1 MQYLECVVG
10 CSSGKKMMNLVLET
24 SRLYIRHWQKEDAE
38 HFAELNADPE
48 VMRYLPKVLTREE
61 SDHLL
66 RIVQEGIDKH
76 GMGFWAVEIKQ
87 TRTFIGFVGI
97 APVDDNLPCAP
108 NTEIGW
114 RLIRAAWGNGYA
126 TEAALACL
134 NLAFQHYHL
143 PEVVA
148 FTAVENQRSR
158 AVMQKLGMIYN
169 KADDFDHPVL
179 AVDSPI
185 RRCVLYRIENPI
197 KDS

>member
-1 MQYLECVVG
+1 
-10 CSSGKKMMNLVLET
+10 MNIVLET
-24 SRLYIRHWQKEDAE
+24 PRLYIRHWQKEDAE

-48 VMRYLPKVLTREE
+48 VMRYLPKVLTGEE
-61 SDHLL
+61 SDRLL
-66 RIVQEGIDKH
+66 RILREKIDNN
-76 GMGFWAVEIKQ
+76 GMGFWAVEIKK
-87 TRTFIGFVGI
+87 TRIFIGFVGI

-134 NLAFQHYHL
+134 NLAFQHYRV

-158 AVMQKLGMIYN
+158 AVMQKLGMIYD
-169 KADDFDHPVL
+169 KTDDFDHPAL
-179 AVDSPI
+179 AIDSPI
-185 RRCVLYRIENPI
+185 RRCVLYRIKNPI
-197 KDS
+197 KDSLR

>member
-1 MQYLECVVG
+1 
-10 CSSGKKMMNLVLET
+10 MNIVLET
-24 SRLYIRHWQKEDAE
+24 PHLYIRHWQKEDAAY
-38 HFAELNADPE
+38 FAELNADPE
-48 VMRYLPKVLTREE
+48 VMRYLPKVLTRDE

-66 RIVQEGIDKH
+66 RIVREGIDKH

-148 FTAVENQRSR
+148 FTAVGNQRSR

-179 AVDSPI
+179 SVDSPI
-185 RRCVLYRIENPI
+185 RRCVLYRIKNPI
-197 KDS
+197 KES